1 MNLDELKD
9 RLIGVLQSI
18 GSRIEESELYA
29 RLREKFDTLSAP
41 IQKVIVGS
49 VVTLIL
55 LIIFAIPYSM
65 YSNGSDT
72 ILYHEDHRDALVE
85 MYRIEREKR
94 LIPAPMSQLTAMD
107 LPRSLESLALTA
119 NIPRDQV
126 EAVNEFDNAT
136 APGGSARIPKSIQ
149 QRGARISFKNLN
161 LTQIQQY
168 GQKLMNLDPNARITG
183 LEIQAGT
190 QGAGYFDAAFKV
202 VIFSLPERTSPAGAS
217 RSRK

>member
-9 RLIGVLQSI
+9 RLVGVLQSL

-29 RLREKFDTLSAP
+29 RLREKFDTLTAP
-41 IQKVIVGS
+41 VQKLIVGGT
-49 VVTLIL
+49 VALIL
-55 LIIFAIPYSM
+55 LLIFAIPYSM

-85 MYRIEREKR
+85 LYRVEREKR
-94 LIPAPMSQLTAMD
+94 LIPAPMSQLTVMD
-107 LPRSLESLALTA
+107 LPRSLESLAQSA

-126 EAVNEFDNAT
+126 ESVNEFDNAA
-136 APGGSARIPKSIQ
+136 APGGATRIPKSIQ

-168 GQKLMNLDPNARITG
+168 GQKLMNLDPNARISG
-183 LEIQAGT
+183 LDIQAGS
-190 QGAGYFDAAFKV
+190 QAGYFDASFKV
-202 VIFSLPERTSPAGAS
+202 VIFSLPERAAPAGAS